1 MNSKPLLALTILTAI
16 VGCTEPRVKR
26 YGTLLDP
33 LLGKAKKEDVTS
45 ALKVAPVSCKSDGP
59 GETCEY
65 RTALANNDPLPA
77 THRQTPGFGPDLS
90 PLDYYDVIFVTYDG
104 MGIFK
109 DWRAAEGGK

>member
-1 MNSKPLLALTILTAI
+1 MKKRLGIAFLLALTCVA
-16 VGCTEPRVKR
+16 CTEPRAKR

-33 LLGKAKKEDVTS
+33 LLGKGKKAEVAT
-45 ALKVAPVSCKSDGP
+45 ALKVQPIGCKTDGA

-65 RTALANNDPLPA
+65 RTAAGNNDPLPA
-77 THRQTPGFGPDLS
+77 THRQNTGFGPDLS

-109 DWRAAEGGK
+109 DWRAAENGK